1 MNMIKRIINRG
12 ILFLSVLI
20 VTGAAV
26 GCEILDFD
34 AFKTPELLVITPSDK
49 TPNALQRS
57 IQVTVNCDIKWK
69 VEVSESWATIEN
81 LVISKENKGT
91 FTLTLTPNTGKESRE
106 LNILVKAGKGSR
118 SYTIT
123 QQGMDTFFNP
133 SPVVLAGTNESKV
146 SFKSPCDW
154 TAEVVSGKEWLVLNT
169 AKGHAGDA
177 VLSCAANDPNENI
190 GSRDGSI
197 RLTFGTVVVEL
208 PVVQGQKDVI
218 LSEDSQASLDW
229 QGGEFSVHTRTNVQ
243 YAIECSASWV
253 KHTVT
258 KALNEA
264 TESFTVEPND
274 NSNERT
280 ATIRFTGGEG
290 TLVVTVRQGGKDPFL
305 NITTPGFYGIAGMDY
320 VLGNNGWNQSGH
332 KVMADGS
339 LDLRLMNQSSMSV
352 ISVTGIKKN
361 LTTGSPANVSVV
373 MRTGFKETLRS
384 SFSTTVI
391 AASDELLWL
400 KAEPATCFIVKK

>member
-12 ILFLSVLI
+12 IQFLSILI

-34 AFKTPELLVITPSDK
+34 AYKTPEILVISPSEK
-49 TPNALQRS
+49 TPNALQRN
-57 IQVTVNCDIKWK
+57 IQVSVICDIKWK
-69 VEVSESWATIEN
+69 AEVSEDWGTIEN
-81 LVISKENKGT
+81 LVIGKDNKGS
-91 FTLTLTPNTGKESRE
+91 FTLTLAPNTGKDSRE
-106 LNILVKAGKGSR
+106 LDIVVKAGKSSR
-118 SYTIT
+118 SYPIT

-154 TAEVVSGKEWLVLNT
+154 TAEVASGKDWLVLNT

-177 VLSCAANDPNENI
+177 SLSCVASDPNENI
-190 GSRDGSI
+190 GSREGSI
-197 RLTFGTVVVEL
+197 RLTFETVVVEL

-218 LSEDSQASLDW
+218 LSEDSQASFDW

-253 KHTVT
+253 KHSVT

-264 TESFTVEPND
+264 TETFTVEPNSD
-274 NSNERT
+274 SAERT
-280 ATIRFTGGEG
+280 ATIRFTGGDG
-290 TLVVTVRQGGKDPFL
+290 SLTVTVIQSGRDPFL
-305 NITTPGFYGIAGMDY
+305 FITTPGFYGIAGMDY
-320 VLGNNGWNQSGH
+320 VLGSNGWNQSGR
-332 KVMADGS
+332 KALTDGS

-361 LTTGSPANVSVV
+361 LTTGSTANVSVV
-373 MRTGFKETLRS
+373 MKTGFKETLRS

-391 AASDELLWL
+391 DSNDELMWL